1 MATKKKALGKG
12 IDLLI
17 TEDPLVKKEK
27 ADVSRETLMDINA
40 IEPNKLQPRK
50 NFDQDALEELADSI
64 KQHGIIQPIVV
75 QKKGKMHEIIA
86 GERRWRAARLAGL
99 KKVPVIEKEYTD
111 EEVFE
116 IALIE
121 NIQRADLNPIE
132 EAQAYKRLMHEH
144 GLKQDD
150 VAERVSK
157 SRTTITNSMRLLKL
171 NDKVQELLIS
181 DMISAGHARALLS
194 IDDEQKQFDVAM
206 KIIDDKMSVRETE
219 KYVKKILS
227 EKTPQNKKAKKLE
240 DEAVYRDYES
250 RMKDSLGSKVTV
262 VRKTN
267 ETGKIV
273 IDYSDVDEFER
284 IYEIL
289 TRQ

>member
-17 TEDPLVKKEK
+17 TEDPLVKREK

-227 EKTPQNKKAKKLE
+227 EKTPQNRKAKKLE